1 LKRWLQNFTATD
13 NLAVESTDFTPFSII
28 APVDPRLPGGGGHT
42 VGTLYNVVASR
53 FGQTSNNITRAENFG
68 TQYQSF
74 NGMLLSV
81 SARIRNGLSLQGGVN
96 SGVTVTDS
104 CEIREALPETNATNP
119 YCHNAPGW
127 VTGMRLVG
135 AYTIPKIDVLLAGTL
150 RSDQGAPLQANYNVP
165 VGAPLPGG
173 GFTPGSLSAALG
185 RQANVAGTTQS
196 INLIA
201 PGEVWGDRINEID
214 LRVAKILRF
223 GRMRTNVGVD
233 IFNLVNSNSTLTY
246 NQTYSPTGTWLTPQS
261 VLSPRFVKVSAQI
274 DF

>member
-1 LKRWLQNFTATD
+1 VEIGYLKRWLQNFTSTD
-13 NLAVESTDFTPFSII
+13 NLAVTSADFTPFSIT
-28 APVDPRLPGGGGHT
+28 APLDPRLPGGGGHT
-42 VGTLYNVVASR
+42 VGTLYNVVASG
-53 FGQTSNNITRAENFG
+53 FGRVSNNITRAENFG
-68 TQYQSF
+68 KQYQSF

-81 SARIRNGLSLQGGVN
+81 SARIRNGLTLQGGVN

-104 CEIREALPETNATNP
+104 CEIREALPETNPTNP

-135 AYTIPKIDVLLAGTL
+135 AYTVPKIDVILAGTF

-165 VGAPLPGG
+165 VAVI
-173 GFTPGSLSAALG
+173 SEALG
-185 RQANVAGTTQS
+185 RPANITGTTQS

-214 LRVAKILRF
+214 LRVGKILRF
-223 GRMRTNVGVD
+223 GRTRTNVGVD
-233 IFNLVNSNSTLTY
+233 IFNLINSNKTLTY
-246 NQTYSPTGTWLTPQS
+246 NQTYSPTGSWLTPQS